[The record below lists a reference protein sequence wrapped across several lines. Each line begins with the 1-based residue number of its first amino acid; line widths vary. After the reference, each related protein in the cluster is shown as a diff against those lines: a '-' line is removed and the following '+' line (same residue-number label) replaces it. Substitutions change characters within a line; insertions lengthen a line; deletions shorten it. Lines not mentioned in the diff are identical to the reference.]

1 MSKEEMH
8 VGSNGQIVIPVAL
21 RKALEITP
29 GSKMI
34 FRLDGDRIIL
44 EKLKINSVNIFRDIA
59 KNGRSINNIA
69 YNEYKNEVFR
79 RHESRVFKEID
90 SES

>member
-1 MSKEEMH
+1 MSKEEIH

-29 GSKMI
+29 GSKVI

-59 KNGRSINNIA
+59 KNGRSINKIA

-79 RHESRVFKEID
+79 RNKS
-90 SES
+90 